1 MKKRVVVV
9 MSMAWAIALVVMV
22 IKYNHEEDPSGVRDM
37 QKDKGILLKKYCS
50 FPLKHLSYQ
59 GKIKYCRYSKEN

>member
-22 IKYNHEEDPSGVRDM
+22 IKYNHEEDPSGVWDM
-37 QKDKGILLKKYCS
+37 QKDKGILLKS
-50 FPLKHLSYQ
+50 IVVFP
-59 GKIKYCRYSKEN
+59 